1 MFGSI
6 QHLMVYLRVYGT
18 KFFELINFYNN
29 SNVSEFL
36 FTKIPFPFNNA
47 NQKSAKEIRVFIIDF
62 RTKICDTSGHI
73 ILKASFIYTGLFD
86 SAKNC
91 PPLGKDLDFVF
102 KN

>member
-1 MFGSI
+1 
-6 QHLMVYLRVYGT
+6 MVYLRVYGT